1 MNELENISFA
11 TILNAFR
18 GIIREEVQSVL
29 EEEQERK
36 KPMKYYTRKEVCEL
50 AHITLPTLWRR
61 VNEGKITPTTNG
73 RRVLFAE
80 TEIQRYL
87 QNGK

>member
-36 KPMKYYTRKEVCEL
+36 SVCQKYKECNGEVL
-50 AHITLPTLWRR
+50 K
-61 VNEGKITPTTNG
+61 GKYKCS
-73 RRVLFAE
+73 L
-80 TEIQRYL
+80 
-87 QNGK
+87 